1 MTLPPLVATLLAQGA
16 ARPYHPQMGLIAIPE
31 NEWIDLGDE
40 QRERLVLKR
49 RLLAERHAEVF
60 GALPG
65 SEVAGAEVAELLF
78 DHLPKRFPTRYPRMG
93 SMFAIAATSE
103 LIGMT
108 SPSMHPLDLAGRLI
122 PDDLCLM
129 EPDAE
134 GRYVLTAAS
143 LCFPSRWRLHEKLG
157 RPVAEIHGPV
167 PDYDARLAKPVD
179 RFFTALADGRIVLRH
194 NWTIHDRAELFQPES
209 PRKHQV
215 PEERFAEDLHLR
227 VERQTLR
234 RLPKSRAI
242 LFTIG
247 TLIRKLGAL
256 DPTDARNLGGCL
268 AQLPAAE
275 RGYKGVAQIADSL
288 IAWLAARH

>member
-1 MTLPPLVATLLAQGA
+1 MKLPPLVAALLAQGA
-16 ARPYHPQMGLIAIPE
+16 ARPHRPQMGLIAIPE
-31 NEWIDLGDE
+31 SEWIELGDD
-40 QRERLVLKR
+40 QREKLVLKR

-65 SEVAGAEVAELLF
+65 SEVASQAVATLLF

-93 SMFAIAATSE
+93 TMFAIAAISE
-103 LIGMT
+103 LVGMS

-157 RPVAEIHGPV
+157 LPVGEIHGPV
-167 PDYDARLAKPVD
+167 PDYAHSLEKPVD
-179 RFFTALADGRIVLRH
+179 RFFSALADGRIVLRH
-194 NWTIHDRAELFQPES
+194 NWTIHDRPDLFQPQS
-209 PRKHQV
+209 PRRHAV
-215 PEERFAEDLHLR
+215 PPERFAEDLYLR

-234 RLPKSRAI
+234 RVPGTRAI

-247 TLIRKLGAL
+247 TMVCNLGTL
-256 DPTDARNLGGCL
+256 EPEDARNLGACL
-268 AQLPAAE
+268 ERLPEPE
-275 RGYKGVAQIADSL
+275 RGYKGVAQIATPL
-288 IAWLAARH
+288 IAWLAAR